1 MPSNTP
7 KDLAEDE
14 QLAARNYWV
23 EVDHR
28 DHLGATV
35 IYPGAPFM
43 LSLTPWKIQR
53 RPPLI
58 GEHNV
63 EILEGELGFSKQELE
78 ALKAS
83 DVI

>member
-1 MPSNTP
+1 
-7 KDLAEDE
+7 
-14 QLAARNYWV
+14 
-23 EVDHR
+23 
-28 DHLGATV
+28 
-35 IYPGAPFM
+35 M